1 VFHLSWKRRKR
12 NPIRQDWHAEL
23 PSEKSRAF
31 AYALAQTRPAY
42 VIFSMALDEAI
53 VLRKSG
59 KLEMARDQADVS
71 AELCSRFANALE
83 CLLDVV
89 ERHADNFGLL
99 PSVNPLNPLFF
110 VGDTARR
117 AATMNTILST
127 VLFRQRT
134 CFLHKVRTLGEI
146 AAKTAAEYR
155 QMTAEVSQRI
165 SNSTGWDLLKAM
177 QYDLTTSLSE
187 ATVILKSFIV
197 SLPPGE
203 SEPFCERLAVALAAS
218 QPASQPLPVAIPAVT
233 DRLAPAFRRE

>member
-1 VFHLSWKRRKR
+1 MFHLSWKRLRR

-23 PSEKSRAF
+23 PTEKSRAF
-31 AYALAQTRPAY
+31 TYALAQTQPAY
-42 VIFSMALDEAI
+42 VIFSMALEDAI

-59 KLEMARDQADVS
+59 KLDMARDQADV
-71 AELCSRFANALE
+71 AAALCSRFARALE

-99 PSVNPLNPLFF
+99 PNVNPLNPLFF
-110 VGDTARR
+110 VGDSARR
-117 AATMNTILST
+117 AAAMNSILST

-146 AAKTAAEYR
+146 AARTATEYR
-155 QMTAEVSQRI
+155 LMTTEVSEGI
-165 SNSTGWDLLKAM
+165 SNPDGWDLLKAM

-203 SEPFCERLAVALAAS
+203 VEPFCDRLSVALAAS
-218 QPASQPLPVAIPAVT
+218 QAAPQTQSVEHPAVT